1 MFNEIRDYRR
11 IYSIRSV
18 LGVGSN
24 KKWMSCPLP
33 QHRRSANKVSTPSF
47 SIYYDRDGVERWKCH
62 GNCGL
67 YGDVIDLVGYL
78 NISGYDPKNIRSVL
92 RAVAIL
98 GDRHDIDVV
107 KTKPRQDLL
116 SQDTWRRYMPP
127 GIEVYRYGA
136 GRGLSRY
143 TMDKFKIGQKNSYM
157 SMPCFEEEKLVGI
170 KFRYI
175 GDDNTQLRFF
185 TETGGRKGLFNY
197 DEVAW
202 TKKRVLIVKGEIPV
216 MLLSQNGI
224 LSCAP
229 TAGEASPAIEYAPL
243 LGLAAK
249 RVVVGDNDP
258 DPVIRLRMQEFALDR
273 ANALSAI
280 LTFPPKGFK
289 DIDEWLMNDVFAVDS
304 IKEWLF
310 DK

>member
-1 MFNEIRDYRR
+1 MFDEIRDYRR

-24 KKWMSCPLP
+24 KRWMSCPMP
-33 QHRRSANKVSTPSF
+33 QHRRSSDKVSTPSF

-78 NISGYDPKNIRSVL
+78 NISGYNPKNISSVL

-98 GDRHDIDVV
+98 SHRHEMTMVEM
-107 KTKPRQDLL
+107 KPRRDLL
-116 SQDTWRRYMPP
+116 KPDAWEEYVPP
-127 GIEVYRYGA
+127 GIEVFRFA
-136 GRGLSRY
+136 RRRGLEKKTLKR
-143 TMDKFKIGQKNSYM
+143 FRVGQKGSYM
-157 SMPCFEEEKLVGI
+157 SMPCFEEERLVGI

-175 GDDNTQLRFF
+175 GRDEKQLRFF
-185 TETGGRKGLFNY
+185 TEKGGRKGLYNY
-197 DEVAW
+197 DDVAW

-229 TAGEASPAIEYAPL
+229 TAGEGSLATEYAPV
-243 LGLAAK
+243 LGLSKK

-258 DPVIRLRMQEFALDR
+258 DPEVRTRMQERARAR
-273 ANALSAI
+273 ANALHAE
-280 LTFPPKGFK
+280 LQFPPEGYK
-289 DIDEWLMNDVFAVDS
+289 DIDEWILDDFFS
-304 IKEWLF
+304 LGIIEEWLE
-310 DK
+310 